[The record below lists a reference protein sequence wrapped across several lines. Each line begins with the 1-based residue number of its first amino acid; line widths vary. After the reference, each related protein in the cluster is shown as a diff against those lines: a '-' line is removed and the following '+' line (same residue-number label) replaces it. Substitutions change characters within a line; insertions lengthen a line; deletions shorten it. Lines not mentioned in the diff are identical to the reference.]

1 MISDSDTDLELKVA
15 QDDANQVNIVCIIVV
30 LFWYYHSAFIRTC
43 KRAEMQNHSRN
54 VQDEDSR
61 IDGWLSTIK

>member
-1 MISDSDTDLELKVA
+1 MWCQKIVSKANADLKYCV
-15 QDDANQVNIVCIIVV
+15 I
-30 LFWYYHSAFIRTC
+30 SAFIRPC

-61 IDGWLSTIK
+61 IDGWLCLPLNKLVCISKECK